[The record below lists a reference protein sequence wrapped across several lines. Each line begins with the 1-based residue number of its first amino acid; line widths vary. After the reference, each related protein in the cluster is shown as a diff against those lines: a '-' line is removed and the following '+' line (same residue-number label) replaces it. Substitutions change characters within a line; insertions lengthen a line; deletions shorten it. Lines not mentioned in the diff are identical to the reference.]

1 MESGGGAPG
10 PATPKRSSGFA
21 EASNKLPEGA
31 ALVVLTPG
39 GLDLARKLK
48 PALPRSAIHGPGGR
62 LGETDVTFTDF
73 AVHLKNLFA
82 ARVPIVGI
90 CAAGI
95 LIRVLA
101 PLITEKREEGPVVAL
116 AEDGS
121 AAVPLL
127 GGHRGANGLARAIAA
142 LCGGTPAVT
151 TAGEVA
157 LGFALDDPPK
167 GWRVA
172 NPECAKSV
180 AAALLAGAAVRLDIE
195 AGEADW
201 LTRSGATF
209 AAKGA
214 FAVRLTDRDVAP
226 SEQTLVLHPAT
237 LALGVGCARGAA
249 PRELVGLA
257 RRALRRAD
265 LSPASVACVVSVEL
279 KEDEEAVH
287 ALARELD
294 APARFFSPE
303 RLEAETPRLANP
315 SAAVFRETGCHG
327 VAEGAALAAAGPDA
341 ELVVAKLKSRSA
353 TCAIARASD
362 VIDPSKAGRAR
373 GALLVVG
380 IGPGASAWL
389 TPEAR
394 GALGEADDVVG
405 YGLYLDLLG
414 DLIAGKRRHASALG
428 AEEERVRLALDLAAQ
443 GRAVALVS
451 SGDAG
456 IYALAALVFE
466 LLERENRP
474 AWNRLRISVLPGIS
488 AMQAAA
494 ARAGAPLG
502 HDFCAISLSDLMT
515 PWAEIEEKLRA
526 AARGDFVIAL
536 YNPAS
541 SRRSRQIA
549 AARDI
554 LLGYRG
560 PETPVL
566 LARNLGR
573 EGEKVKTIRLGELGP
588 GFADMTT
595 VVLVGSS
602 RTRLFS
608 SGSKRW
614 LYTPRGYTLRGARRA
629 DRVEEELGS

>member
-1 MESGGGAPG
+1 MAKAPAGTAARAPG
-10 PATPKRSSGFA
+10 DEVRA
-21 EASNKLPEGA
+21 NA
-31 ALVVLTPG
+31 ALVVLTQG
-39 GLDLARKLK
+39 GFDLARRLK
-48 PALPRSAIHGPGGR
+48 PALPRSTIHGPDGR
-62 LGETDVTFTDF
+62 VAGADVTFTDL
-73 AVHLKNLFA
+73 AAHLEDLFT

-90 CAAGI
+90 CAAGV
-95 LIRVLA
+95 LIRILA

-142 LCGGTPAVT
+142 LCGCTAAVT
-151 TAGEVA
+151 TAGDLS
-157 LGFALDDPPK
+157 LGLALDDPPK

-180 AAALLAGAAVRLDIE
+180 TAALLAGEAVRLDIE
-195 AGEADW
+195 AGDGDW
-201 LTRSGATF
+201 LLRSDAPF
-209 AAKGA
+209 AAKGE
-214 FAVRLTDRDVAP
+214 FAVRLTDRDVP
-226 SEQTLVLHPAT
+226 LSEQTLVLHPAT

-249 PRELVGLA
+249 PSELIRLA
-257 RRALRRAD
+257 RRALRQAN
-265 LSPASVACVVSVEL
+265 LSPASVACVVSIEL

-287 ALARELD
+287 ALARELN

-303 RLEAETPRLANP
+303 RLEAEARRLANP
-315 SAAVFRETGCHG
+315 SDAVFRETGCHG
-327 VAEGAALAAAGPDA
+327 VAEGAALAATGPDG
-341 ELVVAKLKSRSA
+341 ELVVAKLKSSEA
-353 TCAIARASD
+353 TCAIARASN

-373 GALLVVG
+373 GVLQVVG

-394 GALGEADDVVG
+394 TALGEASDVVG

-414 DLIAGKRRHASALG
+414 DLIVGKRRHASALG
-428 AEEERVRLALDLAAQ
+428 AEEERVRLALDLAAK
-443 GRAVALVS
+443 GRTVALAS

-466 LLERENRP
+466 LLESEDE
-474 AWNRLRISVLPGIS
+474 AGWNRIRISVLPGIS

-502 HDFCAISLSDLMT
+502 HDFCAISLSDLLT
-515 PWAEIEEKLRA
+515 PWAEIEDKLKA

-541 SRRSRQIA
+541 TQRKRQIA

-554 LLGYRG
+554 LLGSRG
-560 PETPVL
+560 PDTPVL

-573 EGEKVKTIRLGELGP
+573 EGEEVKTIRLGELGP
-588 GFADMTT
+588 QHADMTT

-602 RTRLFS
+602 RTRLVS
-608 SGSKRW
+608 RGQARW
-614 LYTPRGYTLRGARRA
+614 LYTPRGYTLRGARQTDRA
-629 DRVEEELGS
+629 SGKRAS